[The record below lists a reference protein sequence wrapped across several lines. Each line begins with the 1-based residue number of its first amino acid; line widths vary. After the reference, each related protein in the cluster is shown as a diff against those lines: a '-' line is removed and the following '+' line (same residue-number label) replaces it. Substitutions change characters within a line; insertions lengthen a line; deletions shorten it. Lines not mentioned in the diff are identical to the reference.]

1 MFKEAAMGL
10 FDDLTNV
17 VEKAVQN
24 NPGGLSG
31 VMNDALASAGGLDGV
46 VSKLNDA
53 GLGAKVN
60 SWLGN
65 GANTPLTADEVRT
78 ALTPDH
84 LQQIASKLGIS
95 PDAVAGAIAQH
106 LPNAVDQASPN
117 GKLNM

>member
-1 MFKEAAMGL
+1 MEGAMGL
-10 FDDLTNV
+10 FDDLAGV

-24 NPGGLSG
+24 NPAGLSG
-31 VMNDALASAGGLDGV
+31 VMNDALASVGGLDGV

-65 GANTPLTADEVRT
+65 GVNTPLTADEVRSV
-78 ALTPDH
+78 LTPDRI
-84 LQQIASKLGIS
+84 QQIATKLGIP
-95 PDAVAGAIAQH
+95 PDSVAGAIAQH

-117 GKLNM
+117 GKLKT